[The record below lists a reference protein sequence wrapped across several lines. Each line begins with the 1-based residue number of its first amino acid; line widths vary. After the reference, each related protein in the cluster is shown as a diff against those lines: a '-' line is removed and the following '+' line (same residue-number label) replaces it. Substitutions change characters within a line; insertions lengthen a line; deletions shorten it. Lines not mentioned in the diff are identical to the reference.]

1 MTYEDISGPVAYKDI
16 SGPVTIE
23 NVIFWHPSYRSSKQR
38 NERRTKSKRNWM
50 RRILQAEL
58 LWVSD
63 DQTGKLQPNRWE
75 CLFNS
80 SSDLRCRVFQWI
92 VVNPFHGFWRPLTV
106 LILLW
111 GDYFKKRFQGAQDEI
126 RKLNQAHG
134 ISCRCDHVWV
144 ISAAVIVQ
152 ENSHLTATN
161 EKLKLDCTSLLTSN
175 HSNCLGETVYYIIH
189 ILCGWG
195 KGGWKVQ
202 AKKTWLLEPQN
213 VEYKVKNNGWNLE
226 NHVDTLLKPY
236 PNKHGYVHTSCASWG
251 TSCIKSWQVGAS
263 EVSSVARRPWSKRTD
278 NIHRITSEGQKLHKP
293 FFPWTIGTL
302 VECRVFV
309 YKHIYICIYIV
320 CDNDEFLR

>member
-16 SGPVTIE
+16 LGPVTIE

-38 NERRTKSKRNWM
+38 NERRTKCKRNWM

-92 VVNPFHGFWRPLTV
+92 VVNPFNGFWRPLTV

-111 GDYFKKRFQGAQDEI
+111 GDYFKDKFRGAQDEI
-126 RKLNQAHG
+126 RKLNQARG

-161 EKLKLDCTSLLTSN
+161 EKLKLDCISLLTSN
-175 HSNCLGETVYYIIH
+175 HSNCLGESVYSWSSMWLRKRRLESASQEDMIAWTSKLRVRSQEPRLKLGKPCWHFVETV
-189 ILCGWG
+189 
-195 KGGWKVQ
+195 
-202 AKKTWLLEPQN
+202 
-213 VEYKVKNNGWNLE
+213 
-226 NHVDTLLKPY
+226 
-236 PNKHGYVHTSCASWG
+236 S
-251 TSCIKSWQVGAS
+251 
-263 EVSSVARRPWSKRTD
+263 
-278 NIHRITSEGQKLHKP
+278 
-293 FFPWTIGTL
+293 
-302 VECRVFV
+302 
-309 YKHIYICIYIV
+309 
-320 CDNDEFLR
+320 